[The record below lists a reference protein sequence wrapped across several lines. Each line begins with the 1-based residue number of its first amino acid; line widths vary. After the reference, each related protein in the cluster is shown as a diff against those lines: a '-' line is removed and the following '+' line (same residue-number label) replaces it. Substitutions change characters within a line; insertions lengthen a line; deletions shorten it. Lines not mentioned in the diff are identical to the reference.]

1 MFQNYGTPMETLF
14 KGILMLAA
22 CSGCYLVWWG
32 VAFYPERHVP
42 LWLSGILLVATAH
55 EIKKK
60 RGKIVSL
67 SSGMH
72 RKLLAF
78 YGKGENVILLKFWKQ
93 QLYTRLL
100 FLSIIVEISSAN

>member
-1 MFQNYGTPMETLF
+1 MDT
-14 KGILMLAA
+14 
-22 CSGCYLVWWG
+22 
-32 VAFYPERHVP
+32 
-42 LWLSGILLVATAH
+42 H

-67 SSGMH
+67 SSGM
-72 RKLLAF
+72 RRQLLAF

-100 FLSIIVEISSAN
+100 FLIIMIKKVIQLMENNSNDS

>member
-1 MFQNYGTPMETLF
+1 
-14 KGILMLAA
+14 
-22 CSGCYLVWWG
+22 
-32 VAFYPERHVP
+32 
-42 LWLSGILLVATAH
+42 
-55 EIKKK
+55 
-60 RGKIVSL
+60 VSL

-100 FLSIIVEISSAN
+100 FLIIMIKKVIQLMENNSNDS

>member
-1 MFQNYGTPMETLF
+1 M
-14 KGILMLAA
+14 
-22 CSGCYLVWWG
+22 
-32 VAFYPERHVP
+32 
-42 LWLSGILLVATAH
+42 
-55 EIKKK
+55 
-60 RGKIVSL
+60 SL

-100 FLSIIVEISSAN
+100 FLSIIVEKVIQLMENNSNDS

>member
-1 MFQNYGTPMETLF
+1 MDT
-14 KGILMLAA
+14 
-22 CSGCYLVWWG
+22 
-32 VAFYPERHVP
+32 
-42 LWLSGILLVATAH
+42 H

-93 QLYTRLL
+93 QLYKAAVFEYNSRNKQCKLRKDH
-100 FLSIIVEISSAN
+100 SNDS

>member
-1 MFQNYGTPMETLF
+1 MYTYET
-14 KGILMLAA
+14 
-22 CSGCYLVWWG
+22 
-32 VAFYPERHVP
+32 
-42 LWLSGILLVATAH
+42 
-55 EIKKK
+55 KKK

>member
-1 MFQNYGTPMETLF
+1 M
-14 KGILMLAA
+14 
-22 CSGCYLVWWG
+22 
-32 VAFYPERHVP
+32 
-42 LWLSGILLVATAH
+42 
-55 EIKKK
+55 
-60 RGKIVSL
+60 SL

-72 RKLLAF
+72 RKLLVF

>member
-1 MFQNYGTPMETLF
+1 MDT
-14 KGILMLAA
+14 
-22 CSGCYLVWWG
+22 
-32 VAFYPERHVP
+32 
-42 LWLSGILLVATAH
+42 H

-100 FLSIIVEISSAN
+100 FLSIMSRNKQCKLMESHSNDS

>member
-1 MFQNYGTPMETLF
+1 MNT
-14 KGILMLAA
+14 
-22 CSGCYLVWWG
+22 
-32 VAFYPERHVP
+32 
-42 LWLSGILLVATAH
+42 H

-100 FLSIIVEISSAN
+100 FLSIMIKKVIQLMENNSNDS

>member
-1 MFQNYGTPMETLF
+1 MDT
-14 KGILMLAA
+14 
-22 CSGCYLVWWG
+22 
-32 VAFYPERHVP
+32 
-42 LWLSGILLVATAH
+42 H

-100 FLSIIVEISSAN
+100 FFCPVLPDDLKNILTEVLILL

>member
-1 MFQNYGTPMETLF
+1 MP
-14 KGILMLAA
+14 
-22 CSGCYLVWWG
+22 YLCG
-32 VAFYPERHVP
+32 
-42 LWLSGILLVATAH
+42 LWRFANAY

>member
-1 MFQNYGTPMETLF
+1 MDT
-14 KGILMLAA
+14 
-22 CSGCYLVWWG
+22 
-32 VAFYPERHVP
+32 
-42 LWLSGILLVATAH
+42 H

-100 FLSIIVEISSAN
+100 FLSIIVETIDAIPPKSNPIKFILSNIDSFLSVFK

>member
-1 MFQNYGTPMETLF
+1 M
-14 KGILMLAA
+14 
-22 CSGCYLVWWG
+22 
-32 VAFYPERHVP
+32 
-42 LWLSGILLVATAH
+42 
-55 EIKKK
+55 
-60 RGKIVSL
+60 SL

-78 YGKGENVILLKFWKQ
+78 YGKGENVILLKLWKQ

>member
-1 MFQNYGTPMETLF
+1 MDT
-14 KGILMLAA
+14 
-22 CSGCYLVWWG
+22 
-32 VAFYPERHVP
+32 
-42 LWLSGILLVATAH
+42 H

-100 FLSIIVEISSAN
+100 FLIIMIKKVIQLMENNSNDS